1 MQVWEQH
8 REGRKMHALFCHA
21 MLRGWALDA
30 GAKPDT
36 GDSSTT
42 AKYTARRAAA
52 IPALGKKNLEIWR
65 ECSHRLKRAMRAS
78 ALVPALF

>member
-1 MQVWEQH
+1 MAMASDMHTCIHVYDRGSSTACMQVWEQH

-36 GDSSTT
+36 SDSSTT

-52 IPALGKKNLEIWR
+52 ILNGTDEI
-65 ECSHRLKRAMRAS
+65 
-78 ALVPALF
+78 P

>member
-52 IPALGKKNLEIWR
+52 IPALGKK
-65 ECSHRLKRAMRAS
+65 KKFGGS
-78 ALVPALF
+78 AHID